1 MQKCAGAIIT
11 WLIHQ
16 QAIQERDRELYT
28 YALYNMVLLI
38 IPLGLTVIFGEI
50 IGNVKQGIVM
60 MLPFITL
67 RKYSGGYHAKTPLR
81 CMIIS
86 SLLLFLCIKI
96 TSGISCSWRLL
107 LFTVIMGVSLVLL
120 SPVDSDKRKLDKQ
133 QKVVCVLVLFFLAF
147 TVGLKEIHME
157 KYAVSVAVG
166 ICLSAGLQFPCLVK
180 KIKSIKT
187 DRKMSFGL

>member
-1 MQKCAGAIIT
+1 
-11 WLIHQ
+11 
-16 QAIQERDRELYT
+16 
-28 YALYNMVLLI
+28 
-38 IPLGLTVIFGEI
+38 
-50 IGNVKQGIVM
+50 M

-120 SPVDSDKRKLDKQ
+120 SPVDSDK
-133 QKVVCVLVLFFLAF
+133 
-147 TVGLKEIHME
+147 
-157 KYAVSVAVG
+157 
-166 ICLSAGLQFPCLVK
+166 K
-180 KIKSIKT
+180 KT
-187 DRKMSFGL
+187 G